1 MHELEKKGL
10 KLKIRL
16 NQNNIW
22 RQLKETEVLYHR
34 PLCTITKVPKSNY
47 FTKVHEQVILA
58 LNFLLDLWTRMC
70 FDNCHTSGAGNEDI
84 FTPL

>member
-1 MHELEKKGL
+1 MLLKKGL
-10 KLKIRL
+10 ILKIRL
-16 NQNNIW
+16 IIKITRKLRFCNC
-22 RQLKETEVLYHR
+22 
-34 PLCTITKVPKSNY
+34 PLCTITKAPKSNY